1 MSSVGR
7 GRGRVL
13 LVAALFTLAA
23 AGGAVPPDRT
33 RAAAAA
39 SAAPASASPASTAPV
54 STPPT
59 PPTFGSESTYCTLDD
74 PAITESSGLAVSTL
88 DAARLWTHNDSGDR
102 ARIFALAAPKNGT
115 CATAGILNLRGVD
128 AFDAEDLAPGPNH
141 TLWLGDIGDNIG
153 QRKRI
158 VVDRVTEPAQVTGET
173 SVDAQ
178 RFRFAYPDEPHDAE
192 ALLVSPRTG
201 QMVVVTKGSTSKPR
215 IYAAEGRPAATTA
228 PAPADVRRLVSGGE
242 LNAPESG
249 GTFEAITGGA
259 VSPDGR
265 VIVLRTYL
273 DAYIYTVPGDDLV
286 AALRSTPRQIHLP
299 VQPQGES
306 VAFAADGQ
314 SILLSTEGA
323 GTAILR
329 LPRESERSNVGR
341 FIGGKSNV
349 RPVLVVGL
357 LALLALLL
365 TVALRRRRLST

>member
-1 MSSVGR
+1 MFA
-7 GRGRVL
+7 
-13 LVAALFTLAA
+13 LVAGFAPSMAQAT
-23 AGGAVPPDRT
+23 
-33 RAAAAA
+33 
-39 SAAPASASPASTAPV
+39 AAPAATGASTTTTTVADAPAPV
-54 STPPT
+54 QAS

-74 PAITESSGLAVSTL
+74 PVIDESSGLAVSTW
-88 DAARLWTHNDSGDR
+88 DATRLWTHNDSGDR
-102 ARIFALAAPKNGT
+102 ARIFALAPPKDGR
-115 CATAGILNLRGVD
+115 CLTAGILNLRGVD

-141 TLWLGDIGDNIG
+141 TLWFADIGDNIG

-158 VVDRVTEPAQVTGET
+158 VVDRVTEPERVSGEM

-178 RFRFAYPDEPHDAE
+178 RFRYAYPDVAHDAE

-201 QMVVVTKGSTSKPR
+201 QLVIVTKGSTSKPR
-215 IYAAEGRPAATTA
+215 IYAAPGRPAATTA
-228 PAPADVRRLVSGGE
+228 PAPADVRRLLSEGD
-242 LNAPESG
+242 LNAPGSG

-314 SILLSTEGA
+314 SILLSSEGV
-323 GTAILR
+323 GTPVLR
-329 LPRESERSNVGR
+329 LPRESADRSGVGKLV
-341 FIGGKSNV
+341 GGSSNV
-349 RPVLVVGL
+349 RPVLVVVAGMV
-357 LALLALLL
+357 LALVL
-365 TVALRRRRLST
+365 VVVRRRRSRR